1 VPHTS
6 TGAMGDK
13 LAPTTRHA
21 YTHEGRVVYEWDQTL
36 DECNFY
42 VRTPPGVKAKIL
54 DVEVTSTSVKFG
66 IKGNPPYLHH
76 ERTEQVKAGDSFWT
90 LEDGELHM
98 QMTKLHKGRPWVSL
112 FKGHGGLDP
121 AAEEA
126 EKARLMKERFAE
138 EHPGF
143 DFSGAEFNGA
153 APDPSKFMGG
163 IGH

>member
-1 VPHTS
+1 
-6 TGAMGDK
+6 MGDK

-76 ERTEQVKAGDSFWT
+76 ELTEQVKAGDSLWT

-98 QMTKLHKGRPWVSL
+98 QMKRPRTQVAELRES
-112 FKGHGGLDP
+112 P
-121 AAEEA
+121 AE
-126 EKARLMKERFAE
+126 RLRLGVA
-138 EHPGF
+138 
-143 DFSGAEFNGA
+143 AA
-153 APDPSKFMGG
+153 APHLGLSKSKSLDGDGEQKNMSSFTAQDSDTIVNSRNM
-163 IGH
+163 

>member
-1 VPHTS
+1 MPHTS

-76 ERTEQVKAGDSFWT
+76 ELTEQVKAADSFWT

-153 APDPSKFMGG
+153 APDPRKFMGG